1 MTGIRGARRSSWLAL
16 IALLVAPVALSL
28 AAAHDQRAFG
38 PQPIAAVRPAQTVE
52 HRAVVTVDTGAFVKT
67 ACVRF
72 REQSISGIEALRR
85 AGMAPELRTFGGQ
98 GAAVCS
104 LCGKGCPADGS
115 CLTCGGSEYWSY
127 FRKPAG
133 SGGFAY
139 ARGGAGSSRV
149 SDGDVEGWKWGSGT
163 AAPPAVSVDS
173 VCGPATTIEVAPEPV
188 ASGADGAAPASTPA
202 TSVAAGDP
210 GTPATAVDPAAPIVA
225 GTAATADPGDA
236 VAAAAPADRAGG
248 SPVSFVLVGLAIALV
263 VGGLVWWSGRRRV
276 GSSS

>member
-1 MTGIRGARRSSWLAL
+1 MRVTMRRAM
-16 IALLVAPVALSL
+16 AAVAVALVP
-28 AAAHDQRAFG
+28 AAFAVAAVHDQQAFASESRRT
-38 PQPIAAVRPAQTVE
+38 PRPTPATVE

-72 REQSISGIEALRR
+72 REQSISGVEALRR

-133 SGGFAY
+133 SGGFTY
-139 ARGGAGSSRV
+139 ARGGAGSAQVR
-149 SDGDVEGWKWGSGT
+149 DGDVEGWKWGTGS

-173 VCGPATTIEVAPEPV
+173 VCGPATVIEVEPEPAAGGSDGV
-188 ASGADGAAPASTPA
+188 AAASTPA
-202 TSVAAGDP
+202 TTAPSGDP
-210 GTPATAVDPAAPIVA
+210 GTPVNATDPAAPVVA
-225 GTAATADPGDA
+225 GTAAVADPADVVG
-236 VAAAAPADRAGG
+236 AAPAADRAGG